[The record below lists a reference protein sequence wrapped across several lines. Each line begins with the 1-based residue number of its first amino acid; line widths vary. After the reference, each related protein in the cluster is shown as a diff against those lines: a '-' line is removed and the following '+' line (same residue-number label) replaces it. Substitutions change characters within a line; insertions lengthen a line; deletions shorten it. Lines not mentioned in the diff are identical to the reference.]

1 MTSKGKNRLF
11 TCIGYLILGIGCLGV
26 LLPLSWMVITSLK
39 SMADI
44 TLSRG
49 LTLFPSGPTL
59 ENFVNIWKEYPIAT
73 YIKNSIVAVGGST
86 VIGVVCA
93 ALCGYGLSRYQFKG
107 KAFLLSFLLVT
118 QMFPA
123 VMKIIPYYKILVSVH
138 LNNTQIGLMVVYA
151 SFSIPFC
158 TWMMYGYFKS
168 ISTGLDEVARV
179 DGSSAFNTFL
189 KIILP
194 IALPGLVA
202 TIIYAFLQNWNEYMF
217 ASVLMSADEKKT
229 ITYAISTMADAYKIQ
244 WNYLMC
250 AAMISSVPT
259 LTVFVVMQ
267 KYLIA
272 GMTAGAVK
280 E

>member
-1 MTSKGKNRLF
+1 MTKTNKNRLVLLL
-11 TCIGYLILGIGCLGV
+11 GYVVLITGCLCV

-39 SMADI
+39 SMTDI
-44 TLSRG
+44 TLSKG
-49 LTLFPSGPTL
+49 LKLFPSGPTL
-59 ENFVNIWKEYPIAT
+59 ENFANIWKEYPIAT
-73 YIKNSIVAVGGST
+73 YIKNSIIAVGGST
-86 VIGVVCA
+86 IFGVICA
-93 ALCGYGLSRYQFKG
+93 ALCGYGLSRYEFRG
-107 KAFLLSFLLVT
+107 KALLLSFLLVS
-118 QMFPA
+118 
-123 VMKIIPYYKILVSVH
+123 LH
-138 LNNTQIGLMVVYA
+138 LNNTRTGLLVVYA
-151 SFSIPFC
+151 SFGIPFC
-158 TWMMYGYFKS
+158 TWMMYGYFRS
-168 ISTGLDEVARV
+168 IPTGLDEAARV
-179 DGSSAFNTFL
+179 DGSSAFYTFY

-202 TIIYAFLQNWNEYMF
+202 TVIYAFLQNWNEYMF

-259 LTVFVVMQ
+259 LAVFTVMQ